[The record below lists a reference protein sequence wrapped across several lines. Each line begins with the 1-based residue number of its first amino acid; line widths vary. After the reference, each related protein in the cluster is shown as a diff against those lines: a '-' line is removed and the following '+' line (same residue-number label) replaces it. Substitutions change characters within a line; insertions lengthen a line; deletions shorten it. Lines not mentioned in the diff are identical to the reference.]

1 MAERPGIAGLTDD
14 HLRRLAAG
22 QVTQS
27 ELARELGVSKQ
38 AISKAVRRRKGVGA
52 TTPAPTPAME
62 SPAPENRP
70 AEAHARQ
77 KMAAP
82 VANPATNPDAEAE
95 AEAEKWASVGGSA
108 WRGLASAY
116 SVLIV
121 EANRQLMQGQG
132 KLGATA
138 MNGLVRTLRE
148 SEEGMRRL
156 GLLPPVGGHQDGDQP
171 TQLAVTVLSPAEEA
185 EIRATIEEQAGDDGL
200 DDSGAAAPLPAPAT
214 PEQPAPTASLMPTA
228 LPAREDFTAWVEG
241 QVHLRGAVWL
251 RRLVGAL
258 GGQVVH
264 GKDRLVAELLRI
276 TGGDPEKLRPLCEL
290 AA

>member
-14 HLRRLAAG
+14 HLCRLDAG

-27 ELARELGVSKQ
+27 ELARELGVTKQ
-38 AISKAVRRRKGVGA
+38 AISKAVRRRKGLGA
-52 TTPAPTPAME
+52 TTPAPEPARE

-77 KMAAP
+77 KVAAS
-82 VANPATNPDAEAE
+82 ATNPDAEAE

-121 EANRQLMQGQG
+121 EVNGQLMQGRG
-132 KLGATA
+132 KIGATA

-148 SEEGMRRL
+148 SEEGLRRL

-200 DDSGAAAPLPAPAT
+200 DDSGAVVPLPAPAT
-214 PEQPAPTASLMPTA
+214 PEQPAPSASLMPTA
-228 LPAREDFTAWVEG
+228 LPSREDFTAWVEG

-251 RRLVGAL
+251 RRVVGAL
-258 GGQVVH
+258 GGQMAH
-264 GKDRLVAELLRI
+264 GKDRLVAEVLRI

-290 AA
+290 PA